1 MFINH
6 KYFLCLILV
15 LCLNKANGQF
25 LPPVSH
31 YTPKTYNADN
41 QNWSI
46 DQGENGHIYV
56 ANNKG
61 LLTYNGES
69 WRVYDS
75 PNESILRSV
84 FVDDEKIYTGCFRD
98 FGYWQRDNTGKL
110 NYTSLNKKTGDR
122 CR

>member
-1 MFINH
+1 MFIDL
-6 KYFLCLILV
+6 KYFLYLILALYV
-15 LCLNKANGQF
+15 NQTKGQL

-69 WRVYDS
+69 WHVYNS
-75 PNESILRSV
+75 PNESIYRSV
-84 FVDDEKIYTGCFRD
+84 FVDDGKFTQVV
-98 FGYWQRDNTGKL
+98 FGILVIGKEIL
-110 NYTSLNKKTGDR
+110 LEN
-122 CR
+122 